1 MRILCAVITLA
12 LAGCPDSSTS
22 KDAPANER
30 RGVANPA
37 KTLEDAKEGAN
48 KAVEAGVQRN
58 DDALDRAMEGETP
71 KSRGAM

>member
-12 LAGCPDSSTS
+12 LTGCPDS
-22 KDAPANER
+22 KPAPATEP

-37 KTLEDAKEGAN
+37 KTIKDAKQGAER
-48 KAVEAGVQRN
+48 AVEAGAKRN

-71 KSRGAM
+71 KSRGAL

>member
-12 LAGCPDSSTS
+12 LAGCPDS
-22 KDAPANER
+22 KPAAESPATQS

-37 KTLEDAKEGAN
+37 KTVKDAKEGAER
-48 KAVEAGVQRN
+48 AVEAGAKRN
-58 DDALDRAMEGETP
+58 DDALDRAMQGEAP

>member
-12 LAGCPDSSTS
+12 LTGCPDSSAS
-22 KDAPANER
+22 KPAPATQP

-37 KTLEDAKEGAN
+37 KTIEEAKEGAER
-48 KAVEAGVQRN
+48 AVEAGAQRN

-71 KSRGAM
+71 KSRGAR